1 MHAVLAAA
9 TAALIPF
16 SSTPGADRL
25 LQLRPGAVCTEAV
38 GIVEA
43 GGVLA
48 VPTLRVYRV
57 DATTARVIVPALRR
71 RGALQHVS
79 VNRTLGTVTVT
90 RTGADP
96 MSDQEWWRSAVG
108 IDGLTPPGP
117 GRPITV
123 VDSGVDLTHPEFVN
137 RPNTST
143 LNAQEPAPLGGEHG
157 TMVSSLIGAPE
168 NGVGVVGIYPQ
179 ADLRIWDAAQG
190 AGTQLSTEGIV
201 EGILAASRQGP
212 GVVNLSLGGS
222 RDPLIDQAVNV
233 AITRG
238 VLVVAASG
246 NDGERGSELGY
257 PAALPHVTTV
267 AATDATG
274 RVASFSSRSPYVDLA
289 APGDGILVA
298 SALGKNWLRAS
309 GTSFSSPLVA
319 GAAAWIWT
327 ARPELSADQLAEI
340 LRRSARDIDAPGRDP
355 ASGFGMLNVAAAL
368 AMPAPL
374 RDPFEPNDDID
385 EASPDGDRYVS
396 GAPSLTTPTRQRTR
410 VAGRVDLHEDARDV
424 YRVWLPANRTF
435 VATLRASADGDLALF
450 GPSAPSVT
458 GRFAT
463 AGRLATASTRGTVE
477 RLGFRNRARGRWAYV
492 VVQPAP
498 GTIDATY
505 RLELA
510 ATTR

>member
-1 MHAVLAAA
+1 MVDTALRLWRLPSGAA
-9 TAALIPF
+9 
-16 SSTPGADRL
+16 GRL
-25 LQLRPGAVCTEAV
+25 LPGLRARGAVAAEQRERTYRVAVTTEA
-38 GIVEA
+38 
-43 GGVLA
+43 
-48 VPTLRVYRV
+48 P
-57 DATTARVIVPALRR
+57 DP
-71 RGALQHVS
+71 LQ
-79 VNRTLGTVTVT
+79 
-90 RTGADP
+90 AE
-96 MSDQEWWRSAVG
+96 EWWLAQIGVE
-108 IDGLTPPGP
+108 GLVPPGP
-117 GRPITV
+117 GVPVTI
-123 VDSGVDLTHPEFVN
+123 VDTGIDVSHPEFAG
-137 RPNTST
+137 RPDT
-143 LNAQEPAPLGGEHG
+143 LMLNEQEPVGVGGEHG
-157 TMVSSLIGAPE
+157 TMVASVVGAPT
-168 NGVGVVGIYPQ
+168 NGVGVVGIYPR
-179 ADLRIWDAAQG
+179 AVLRSWDVAK
-190 AGTQLSTEGIV
+190 GTGRELASHEISGGV
-201 EGILAASRQGP
+201 LAAARAGK
-212 GVVNLSLGGS
+212 GVINLSVGGT
-222 RDPLIDQAVNV
+222 RDLAIELAIGEAV
-233 AITRG
+233 ARG
-238 VLVVAASG
+238 SLVVAASG